1 MLALLLLMLA
11 ADAPKKTAISLTD
24 AEALAYMRKVVIAL
38 RATAALSDVRE
49 QAKVDMD
56 QLRAAERQAR
66 DAMADHDTALKALRD
81 SHNAQGCFLRIDSN
95 AWDCPTEAKK

>member
-11 ADAPKKTAISLTD
+11 ADAPKTATPITD
-24 AEALAYMRKVVIAL
+24 AEAVAYLRKVVMAM

-49 QAKVDMD
+49 RDTVKMEE
-56 QLRAAERQAR
+56 LRASERQAR
-66 DAMADHDTALKALRD
+66 EAMASHDAALKALRD

-95 AWDCPTEAKK
+95 AWDCPEAKK